1 MLGGSTIEKKILEN
15 LENLYFWSYQY
26 ENAQF
31 GGPWPKKSKSV
42 LGFEIA

>member
-1 MLGGSTIEKKILEN
+1 MLGGSTIVKRILEN

-26 ENAQF
+26 ENAKL

-42 LGFEIA
+42 LTSEIA